1 MVGMTPSILEW
12 VLNIDRGIVLLTG
25 VKWVQ
30 FYVVKHPHLFLLV
43 SHTRV
48 YTGEDLKP
56 HTVGVLCFKSLPIPR
71 H

>member
-1 MVGMTPSILEW
+1 MSNFSVVGMTPSILVW
-12 VLNIDRGIVLLTG
+12 VSNIDRGIVLLTG

-48 YTGEDLKP
+48 
-56 HTVGVLCFKSLPIPR
+56 
-71 H
+71 